1 MNTIN
6 NNNNNLSFQAKF
18 KINDELKMLNKERW
32 ANIGKIIEQ
41 KTAKQPNDV
50 VEIGTAVADKPI
62 YLYIASGDEESCS
75 TITQKGLKKL
85 LTYNDDTIAQ
95 KFLKLFKVQ
104 SKNNKIYTKTINFI
118 DYISNNSKK
127 ALETKTLAN
136 DFDDGIMKSV
146 NNATSANEKEVINKD
161 SFLRNTDYFEFRD
174 EF

>member
-32 ANIGKIIEQ
+32 TNIGKIIEQ

-85 LTYNDDTIAQ
+85 LTYNDDTITQ

-104 SKNNKIYTKTINFI
+104 SKNNKIYTKTMNFI
-118 DYISNNSKK
+118 DYVSNNSRK

-146 NNATSANEKEVINKD
+146 NNAASANEKEVINKD
-161 SFLRNTDYFEFRD
+161 RFLRNTDYFEFRD